1 MVEVKIRARLE
12 ARANIN
18 SHQNC
23 TPKSSPGNIIASFV
37 ENAQNSIIL
46 VLFQYDFSLSFLDTI
61 QISLIFIIE
70 IS

>member
-23 TPKSSPGNIIASFV
+23 TPKRSPGNIIASFV
-37 ENAQNSIIL
+37 EKAQNSIIL
-46 VLFQYDFSLSFLDTI
+46 VLFQ
-61 QISLIFIIE
+61 
-70 IS
+70 

>member
-46 VLFQYDFSLSFLDTI
+46 VLFQ
-61 QISLIFIIE
+61 
-70 IS
+70 